1 MHGTDVAEPCVG
13 LLTLGSRAGQS
24 AVFLSIFG
32 GVSSILILGGEFF
45 FYFVTSNRFEQ
56 LAAHGAKAFF
66 LGGWGVYTYIR
77 VLINTYMIF

>member
-1 MHGTDVAEPCVG
+1 MG

-32 GVSSILILGGEFF
+32 GVSSILILAGEIF

-66 LGGWGVYTYIR
+66 LGGWGFTPTLEYL
-77 VLINTYMIF
+77 LIPT